1 MAVIP
6 YDNEVVLEF
15 TNTRIENIIN
25 IISIIFLLMSV
36 SLAFLNNKKEQ
47 VDV

>member
-15 TNTRIENIIN
+15 TNTRIENTIN
-25 IISIIFLLMSV
+25 IISIIFLIMSV
-36 SLAFLNNKKEQ
+36 TLAFLNNKKEPE
-47 VDV
+47 DV